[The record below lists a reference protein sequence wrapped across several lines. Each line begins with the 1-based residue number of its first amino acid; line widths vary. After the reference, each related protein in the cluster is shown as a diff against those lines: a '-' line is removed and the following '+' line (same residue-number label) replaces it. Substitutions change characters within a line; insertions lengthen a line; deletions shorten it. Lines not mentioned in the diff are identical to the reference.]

1 MGILQSVSLT
11 SLPNCKAVTQGKLH
25 ISNNLRTFASSDYS
39 IIRTMK
45 HILFIFVLLFSCIVS
60 AHRSETLLI
69 DWEFAK
75 ETTDH
80 IMPQKGWQSVQI
92 PHDWA
97 IYGPFDRCNDL
108 QTVAVTQNFETIATE
123 KTGRTGGLPYVGT
136 AWYKTTILMPEQGT
150 HTELLF
156 DGAMSEAEVY
166 VNGTQVIFWPYGYNA
181 FHVDI
186 TPYLT
191 LESNEISVRLQNLP
205 ESSRWYPGAGLFRNV
220 HIVKTAPVFVPVW
233 GTKVTTPYVTDQLAN
248 VRLQTTIQ
256 NAVGKTIRIKTV
268 ITFNG
273 VGIDSLDNTCD
284 IKHSL
289 PIEQNFTLQNPQLWS
304 PESPDLYYAYSEIYA
319 DGELVDTY
327 STRFGIRSIEI
338 VPNVGFLLNGKVRK
352 FKGVC
357 NHHDLGPLGAAV
369 NRSAL
374 RHQLQMLRDMG
385 CDAIRTS
392 HNMPAQELVELC
404 DEMGFMMMVEP
415 FDEWEVAKCK
425 NGYHRFFYEWAE
437 ADMVNM
443 LHHFRNNPSIVMWSI
458 GNEVPTQC
466 SEDGYKVAL
475 FLQSVC
481 QREDGTRPITCG
493 MDQVSCVL
501 ENGFAS
507 VMEVVGLNYRTFRY
521 QEAYNRTPQRL
532 VLGSETASTVSSR
545 GFYPLPLR
553 KQADAKYPGNQSSS
567 YDVEY
572 CAWSNVPDE
581 DFALQDDYPWTIGQ
595 FVWTGFD
602 YLGEPSPYDTD
613 AWPSHS
619 SYFGI
624 IDLASIPK
632 DRYWLYRSQ
641 WNTSEHTLHILPHWN
656 WKEGDTVPVMV
667 YTDADEAELFVN
679 GKSLGVQRKLTRQ
692 EALQDSLWGLQRRY
706 RLIWQAVPFEAGELK
721 VVTKDGETSVHTAGV
736 PHHIELVADFL
747 SDDLSYIRVRIVD
760 KDGNLCPDADNTV
773 SFKTKSGLA
782 FVAAANGDA
791 TCLVPFQSAS
801 QPAFNGQLTAIVRGK
816 GILSAQSKGLKAAS
830 VSIINQ

>member
-1 MGILQSVSLT
+1 
-11 SLPNCKAVTQGKLH
+11 
-25 ISNNLRTFASSDYS
+25 
-39 IIRTMK
+39 MK
-45 HILFIFVLLFSCIVS
+45 HFILCLSLLLASTLF
-60 AHRSETLLI
+60 AQRAETLLTH
-69 DWEFAK
+69 WEFAK
-75 ETTDH
+75 ETAEHT
-80 IMPQKGWQSVQI
+80 MPQKGWTSVLV

-97 IYGPFDRCNDL
+97 IFGPFSRSNDL
-108 QTVAVTQNFETIATE
+108 QTVAITQNFEQTATE
-123 KTGRTGGLPYVGT
+123 KTGRTGGLPYVGA
-136 AWYKTTILMPEQGT
+136 AWYRTTISAPKQGK
-150 HTELLF
+150 HLELLF

-166 VNGTQVIFWPYGYNA
+166 VNGQKAFLWKYGYNA
-181 FHVDI
+181 FHFNI
-186 TPYLT
+186 TPYLNAQQ
-191 LESNEISVRLQNLP
+191 NEIAVRLQNLP

-220 HIVKTAPVFVPVW
+220 HLIETNPVCVPVW
-233 GTKVTTPYVTDQLAN
+233 GTRVTTPYVTDSLAS
-248 VRLQTTIQ
+248 VRLQTEVQ
-256 NAVGKTIRIKTV
+256 NAIGKTIRIKTIV
-268 ITFNG
+268 TFNG
-273 VGIDSLDNTCD
+273 NAVDSLDNTYD
-284 IKHSL
+284 VKHSL
-289 PIEQNFTLQNPQLWS
+289 PIEQNFVISRPHLWS
-304 PESPDLYYAYSEIYA
+304 PETPNLYYATSIIYA
-319 DGELVDTY
+319 DGERVDSY
-327 STRFGIRSIEI
+327 STRFGIRKIEI
-338 VPNVGFLLNGKVRK
+338 IPNIGFLLNGKLRK

-374 RHQLQMLRDMG
+374 QHQLEMLHDMG
-385 CDAIRTS
+385 CDAIRTA

-415 FDEWEVAKCK
+415 FDEWDVAKCK
-425 NGYHRFFYEWAE
+425 NGYHRFFNEWAE

-475 FLQSVC
+475 FLQSIC

-545 GFYPLPLR
+545 GCYPLPLQ
-553 KQADAKYPGNQSSS
+553 KKADALYADNQSSG

-572 CAWSNVPDE
+572 CAWSNLPEE

-613 AWPSHS
+613 RWPSHS

-641 WNTSEHTLHILPHWN
+641 WNKAEHTLHILPHWN
-656 WKEGDTVPVMV
+656 WNKGDTVPVMV
-667 YTDADEAELFVN
+667 YTDADQAELFLN
-679 GKSLGVQRKLTRQ
+679 GKSLGVKHKFSKE
-692 EALQDSLWGLQRRY
+692 EAMQNSIWGLQRRY
-706 RLIWQAVPFEAGELK
+706 RLIWDNVPYEEGELK
-721 VVTKDGETSVHTAGV
+721 VVTEFGSASVKTAGK
-736 PHHIELVADFL
+736 PERIEMLADFI
-747 SDDLSYIRVRIVD
+747 SDDLSYIRVRAVD
-760 KDGNLCPDADNTV
+760 KDGNLCPMANNV
-773 SFKTKSGLA
+773 ISFKTKGQLA

-791 TCLVPFQSAS
+791 TCLVPFQATS
-801 QPAFNGQLTAIVRGK
+801 QPLFRGQLTVIVKGK
-816 GILSAQSKGLKAAS
+816 GGLTAQANRLKTAYID
-830 VSIINQ
+830 VNK